1 MEDVTYID
9 SEVDPERAILCGEED
24 CLNYDETQNDSE
36 TDFENGLEAD
46 KKSVTAASV
55 FGSLIGVIGILV
67 ALGVPILIIIF
78 CCILIRRYNCT
89 KKE

>member
-1 MEDVTYID
+1 MEDTTYID
-9 SEVDPERAILCGEED
+9 SEVDPERAVFCGEED
-24 CLNYDETQNDSE
+24 CLNYETQNDSE
-36 TDFENGLEAD
+36 TDFENGLEAEE
-46 KKSVTAASV
+46 KSLTAASV

-67 ALGVPILIIIF
+67 AIGVPILIIIF

>member
-24 CLNYDETQNDSE
+24 CLNYDESQNDSE
-36 TDFENGLEAD
+36 TDFENGLEAEE
-46 KKSVTAASV
+46 KSVTAASV

-67 ALGVPILIIIF
+67 ALVVPILIIIF